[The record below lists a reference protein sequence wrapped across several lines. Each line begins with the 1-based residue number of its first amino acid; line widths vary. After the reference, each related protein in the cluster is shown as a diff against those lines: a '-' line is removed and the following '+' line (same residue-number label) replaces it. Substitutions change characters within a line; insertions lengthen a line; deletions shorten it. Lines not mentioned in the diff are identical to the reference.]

1 MRRSAYQRGQP
12 SATGQGAL
20 SSGRLAM
27 NPGHGAPNALE
38 PAACRRARSRPNAAA
53 AAGVAGP
60 GGSQLRT
67 RAWSSQP
74 RTSGTG
80 TAPAA
85 DSQFR
90 PRASAST
97 GLLGP
102 AGVVGLLGWVGLLS
116 SVGLL
121 GPVGVVSLAKTSR
134 PSVRVAR

>member
-1 MRRSAYQRGQP
+1 
-12 SATGQGAL
+12 
-20 SSGRLAM
+20 M

-38 PAACRRARSRPNAAA
+38 PAACRRARPRPNAAA

-74 RTSGTG
+74 RTSGIG
-80 TAPAA
+80 TAPAV

-90 PRASAST
+90 PRASAPT
-97 GLLGP
+97 GLLGL
-102 AGVVGLLGWVGLLS
+102 AVVVGLLGWVGLS
-116 SVGLL
+116 SWVGLL
-121 GPVGVVSLAKTSR
+121 GLAAVVSLAKTSR

>member
-1 MRRSAYQRGQP
+1 MLGRKMSRLEFEPLTASFHADVKLRAVAWVHYVDGLDHVEAGQMLRSQ
-12 SATGQGAL
+12 T
-20 SSGRLAM
+20 
-27 NPGHGAPNALE
+27 
-38 PAACRRARSRPNAAA
+38 
-53 AAGVAGP
+53 GVAGP

-74 RTSGTG
+74 RTSGIG

-97 GLLGP
+97 GLLGLL
-102 AGVVGLLGWVGLLS
+102 GWMGLLGLVGLM
-116 SVGLL
+116 GLA
-121 GPVGVVSLAKTSR
+121 GVVSLAKTSR

>member
-1 MRRSAYQRGQP
+1 
-12 SATGQGAL
+12 
-20 SSGRLAM
+20 M

-38 PAACRRARSRPNAAA
+38 PTACRRARSRPNAAA

-80 TAPAA
+80 TAPAV

-90 PRASAST
+90 PRASASI
-97 GLLGP
+97 GLLGL
-102 AGVVGLLGWVGLLS
+102 AVVVGPLGWVVFLGLAA
-116 SVGLL
+116 
-121 GPVGVVSLAKTSR
+121 VVSLAKTSR